1 MTQEQEE
8 VLEQEQQETP
18 VEETQSSYEVGQNED
33 GIKTISTK
41 RSEAQAETEEEPENQ
56 EDSSEESNELE
67 NNQEQEQESSE
78 EQDEEITNESEEE
91 EEDDTEFYS
100 SLSEE
105 IGLDIDNEDKIVENL
120 KFLAQINKDP
130 EIKAIIDY
138 KMAGGDMSQYYETKS
153 LNVDSLQGK
162 DLLERSYM
170 LKNSDLAKDDKEL
183 AKMTFEKEF
192 KSKFNLIE
200 EKSRVDADDLDEWM
214 EENGEELKYQEK
226 LLEREQSLAKKDLT
240 SWQQERTT
248 PPADKTEQ
256 LSPEEIDRINQEYT
270 EKVNNALESYEGMKI
285 PISDD
290 ESYNVV
296 LDEQTKKQAQE
307 YLTNPSKFF
316 EEHLG
321 ITTDEQGNGHI
332 DPSVAIKAI
341 TKVLQADKIGK
352 NLSEYA
358 LERHNNKTIEAKIEN
373 PPNPSDGLGVK
384 SNVEKTKGQ
393 KIASQLKASR
403 GF

>member
-1 MTQEQEE
+1 MAQEQEE
-8 VLEQEQQETP
+8 VLEQEQQEAP

-41 RSEAQAETEEEPENQ
+41 RSEPQSEPEKEPEEPVNENPEEEINEDSQEEPEEDPVDELEEEPEF
-56 EDSSEESNELE
+56 
-67 NNQEQEQESSE
+67 
-78 EQDEEITNESEEE
+78 

-120 KFLAQINKDP
+120 QFLAQINKDP
-130 EIKAIIDY
+130 EIKAMIDY

-192 KSKFNLIE
+192 NSKFNLID
-200 EKSRVDADDLDEWM
+200 EKSRVDTDDLDEWM
-214 EENGEELKYQEK
+214 KENGEELKYQEK
-226 LLEREQSLAKKDLT
+226 LLEREQSLAKKDLS

-248 PPADKTEQ
+248 PPADQTAQ
-256 LSPEEIDRINQEYT
+256 MSPEEIDRINQEYT
-270 EKVNNALESYEGMKI
+270 EKVENAISSYEGMKI

-341 TKVLQADKIGK
+341 TKVLQADKVGK
-352 NLSEYA
+352 NLSEFA
-358 LERHNNKTIEAKIEN
+358 LERYNNKTIEAKVEN
-373 PPNPSDGLGVK
+373 PLNPSDGLGVK
-384 SNVEKTKGQ
+384 SNSEKTKGQ
-393 KIASQLKASR
+393 KIAEGLKANR